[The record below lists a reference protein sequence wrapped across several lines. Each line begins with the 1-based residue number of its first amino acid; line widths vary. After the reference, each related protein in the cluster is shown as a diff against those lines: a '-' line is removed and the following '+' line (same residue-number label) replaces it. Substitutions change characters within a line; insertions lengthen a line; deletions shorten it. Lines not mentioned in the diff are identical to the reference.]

1 MAKLLEAHGMTLIEQ
16 VIALGLGALM
26 MTVLFGYFR
35 SEIFH
40 LRSLETRTTTME
52 DARGA
57 LDIMIRDLKNAG
69 SWGTGSAPAESGS
82 MDDPDGDAD
91 SLCNR
96 VYLATANRLH
106 VQMDLNGNG
115 NCADLDPRENIR
127 YELTGP
133 TASCPGSTI
142 IRRNGD
148 CLVANVV
155 AGPAVLFTYYDG
167 AGNALGATPN
177 LSTIRRV
184 RIAFS
189 VQVKNPDSRVGDNLT
204 TLLSSSVEFRN

>member
-1 MAKLLEAHGMTLIEQ
+1 MAILLEARGMTLIEQ
-16 VIALGLGALM
+16 LIALGLGALM
-26 MTVLFGYFR
+26 MTGLFVYFR
-35 SEIFH
+35 SEVSH
-40 LRSLETRTTTME
+40 LRALETRTTTME

-69 SWGTGSAPAESGS
+69 SWGTGSAPAETGS
-82 MDDPDGDAD
+82 VDDPDGDAD
-91 SLCNR
+91 TVCNR

-115 NCADLDPRENIR
+115 NCADLEPRENIR

-133 TASCPGSTI
+133 TATCPGTTI

-148 CLVANVV
+148 CLVANVL
-155 AGPAVLFTYYDG
+155 AGPAALFTYYDG
-167 AGNALGATPN
+167 AGNNLGAAPT
-177 LSTIRRV
+177 LAAIRRV
-184 RIAFS
+184 RLAFS
-189 VQVKNPDSRVGDNLT
+189 VQVKNPDSRVGGNLT

>member
-1 MAKLLEAHGMTLIEQ
+1 MALLLDARGMTLIEQ
-16 VIALGLGALM
+16 LIALALGAVV
-26 MTVLFGYFR
+26 MTGLFSYFR
-35 SEIFH
+35 SEVFH

-57 LDIMIRDLKNAG
+57 LDIMLRDLRNAG
-69 SWGTGSAPAESGS
+69 SWGTGQAPPETGAA
-82 MDDPDGDAD
+82 DDPDGDAD
-91 SLCNR
+91 SVCNR
-96 VYLATANRLH
+96 VHAATANRLH

-115 NCADLDPRENIR
+115 NCFDLEPRENIR

-133 TASCPGSTI
+133 TATCPGSTI

-155 AGPAVLFTYYDG
+155 AVPAALFTYYDA
-167 AGNALGATPN
+167 AGNDLGVAPN
-177 LSTIRRV
+177 RAAIRRV

-189 VQVKNPDSRVGDNLT
+189 VQVKNPDSRIGGNLT